1 MQFLLYVYIIY
12 MAKKKAAKKKASF
25 KEVTTGQEQP
35 VKRGL
40 IEELE
45 ELREKGETSTA
56 RYREVLREVEVLY
69 GTGETNSFG
78 TNDLGILKENLEK
91 LSKADLQAFSKKVGV
106 NPFYEKHIVVE
117 NIIKEFRRQ
126 QSRTNVLTAPQPV
139 PALELDS
146 KNPEHK
152 DLLDWLNS

>member
-1 MQFLLYVYIIY
+1 
-12 MAKKKAAKKKASF
+12 MAKKKAAKKKAPF
-25 KEVTTGQEQP
+25 KEVTTGQERP
-35 VKRGL
+35 VKKGL

-56 RYREVLREVEVLY
+56 RYKEVLKEIEVLY

-91 LSKADLQAFSKKVGV
+91 MSKADLQTFSKKVGI
-106 NPFYEKHIVVE
+106 NPFYERAIVVE

-139 PALELDS
+139 PALELDPE
-146 KNPEHK
+146 NPKHK
-152 DLLDWLNS
+152 EILEWLNG